1 MSFSDPLRLPPHT
14 DLDAQVRLEAY
25 DDEIMNRITP
35 LLPTDQRRLYANHP
49 CLKGLLT
56 PG

>member
-1 MSFSDPLRLPPHT
+1 VRFSEPVRLPPHT

-35 LLPTDQRRLYANHP
+35 LLPADRRGAYADHP
-49 CLKGLLT
+49 RLKELLAS
-56 PG
+56 G